1 MDELEKYYNYLKQN
15 GADVPD
21 TYASFKA
28 TLSDGSSGETY
39 YNYLKKN
46 GFDTPPT
53 YESFATT
60 FGLKKKDTP
69 QSTTTS
75 TPTPNNSANGSQNVG
90 GTQVAPSP
98 NGGVNDLLQN
108 VAQHFG
114 LNQPQEQQQVKPQ
127 QQYQWSPTQS
137 TNGYELQGTEATGS
151 A

>member
-60 FGLKKKDTP
+60 FGLKKKILLNLQP
-69 QSTTTS
+69 LLH
-75 TPTPNNSANGSQNVG
+75 
-90 GTQVAPSP
+90 
-98 NGGVNDLLQN
+98 LLQ
-108 VAQHFG
+108 
-114 LNQPQEQQQVKPQ
+114 
-127 QQYQWSPTQS
+127 T
-137 TNGYELQGTEATGS
+137 TLQMVRRMLEVRK
-151 A
+151 

>member
-60 FGLKKKDTP
+60 FGLKKKRYSSIYNHFYTYSK
-69 QSTTTS
+69 QLCKWFAECWRYASSTF
-75 TPTPNNSANGSQNVG
+75 PKWRG
-90 GTQVAPSP
+90 
-98 NGGVNDLLQN
+98 
-108 VAQHFG
+108 
-114 LNQPQEQQQVKPQ
+114 
-127 QQYQWSPTQS
+127 
-137 TNGYELQGTEATGS
+137 
-151 A
+151 